1 MAITAPTKLSDFSG
15 FITPEQSAPI
25 FADAQRQSVVQS
37 LSPRVPLGASGQ
49 SIPIVTSRP
58 TANWTA
64 EGVAKHKTSLGMS
77 LANMVPKKLTAIAV
91 ASTEVIRADPGA
103 YSQVLRRELAG
114 AFATAFDY
122 AALYDLGGDGTGS
135 GPFDHWVNETTK
147 RVELGTASQASGGIH
162 RDIVNGLSLLVNDGR
177 KLRGFA
183 FDDVVE
189 PLFLR
194 STDSTGRPIYIDTPL
209 DDTTTAAAQPGR
221 LIGRPSFMGEGVASA
236 DGDTVGFGGNW
247 SKTAWGVVGGISF
260 RTSTEATV
268 TINGSLVSLFENN
281 LVAILAEAE
290 YGWVMADVED
300 FVAYDDEN
308 GS

>member
-1 MAITAPTKLSDFSG
+1 MAITAPTKTSDFTG

-37 LSPRVPLGASGQ
+37 LSRRVPLGASGKA
-49 SIPIVTSRP
+49 IPIVTSRP

-64 EGVAKHKTSLGMS
+64 EGVAKHKTSLGME

-91 ASTEVIRADPGA
+91 ASTEVIRANPGEYA
-103 YSQVLRRELAG
+103 QVLRSELAG
-114 AFATAFDY
+114 AFALAFDY
-122 AALYDLGGDGTGS
+122 AALYDIGGDGTGS
-135 GPFDHWVNETTK
+135 GPFDNYINQTTK
-147 RVELGTASQASGGIH
+147 RIELGTASQADGGIH
-162 RDIVNGLSLLVNDGR
+162 KDIVDGLSLLVNDGK

-189 PLFLR
+189 PLFLQ
-194 STDSTGRPIYIDTPL
+194 SVDSSGRPIYIDTPL

-236 DGDTVGFGGNW
+236 DGTTGGFGGDW
-247 SKTAWGVVGGISF
+247 TKTAWGVVGGISF

-281 LVAILAEAE
+281 LVAVLAEAE
-290 YGWVMADVED
+290 YGWVVADVEN
-300 FVAYDDEN
+300 FCAYEN
-308 GS
+308 VVGS

>member
-1 MAITAPTKLSDFSG
+1 MAISAPTKLSDFSG

-37 LSPRVPLGASGQ
+37 LSRQVPLGASGKA
-49 SIPIVTSRP
+49 IPIVTTRP

-64 EGVAKHKTSLGMS
+64 EGVAKHKTSLGME

-91 ASTEVIRADPGA
+91 ASTEVIRANPGSYA
-103 YSQVLRRELAG
+103 QVLRSELAG
-114 AFATAFDY
+114 AFALAFDY
-122 AALYDLGGDGTGS
+122 AALYNLGGDGTGS
-135 GPFDHWVNETTK
+135 GPFDHWVDETTK
-147 RVELGTASQASGGIH
+147 RVELGTNSQGDGGIH
-162 RDIVNGLSLLVNDGR
+162 ADIVDGLSLLVNDGR

-189 PLFLR
+189 PVFLR
-194 STDSTGRPIYIDTPL
+194 SVDSTGRPIYIDTPL
-209 DDTTTAAAQPGR
+209 DDTTTAAASPGR
-221 LIGRPSFMGEGVASA
+221 LIGRPSYMNEGVASA

-260 RTSTEATV
+260 RTSTEASV

-281 LVAILAEAE
+281 LVAVLAEAE
-290 YGWVMADVED
+290 YGWVMSDVED
-300 FVAYDDEN
+300 FVAYDDAV
-308 GS
+308 S